1 MLQCLCLY
9 AQEFEDFRI
18 QELKSICEIFDIE
31 VDIQYDVYT
40 EKKPYLFI
48 GVNGLDDVQKILSRS
63 ILLKS
68 ISELYINADSYKS
81 IGEKDSKWKEKLNAC
96 FRSGKETFKFEVD
109 VFNKKVT
116 LQERVEHIEEIQK
129 YIVIPGEVDLKS
141 PDVTFSMA
149 LDFDENELKQ
159 IYFGRM
165 IGTSQRCV
173 INKYSLKDR
182 YFIGN
187 TSMDPQLSL
196 IMANQAQIV
205 KGCFCYDPF
214 VGTGSIIVACSHFGG
229 VSGGGDIDY
238 NTIYGRGKSSR
249 AGLSPDKSYR
259 SRDELIR
266 TNFEHYNLNTFY
278 WEIIASDATHNP
290 FRVTEIFDAIVTDP
304 PYGIREGGR
313 KLGSKKDT
321 TWDIPDD
328 VRDEHIPAKRMHTLS
343 SIMVDLF
350 EFAFKYLVVGG
361 RLVYWLPIYKPSYSE
376 ETIPRH
382 PGFTLLGNSEQHL
395 TKTISRRLITMK
407 KIKALNEEDST
418 SYKLNKEEWKQQQND
433 FRKNYFNANNDSQD

>member
-48 GVNGLDDVQKILSRS
+48 DVNGLDDVQKILSRS

-81 IGEKDSKWKEKLNAC
+81 IGEKDSKWKEKLN
-96 FRSGKETFKFEVD
+96 
-109 VFNKKVT
+109 
-116 LQERVEHIEEIQK
+116 
-129 YIVIPGEVDLKS
+129 
-141 PDVTFSMA
+141 
-149 LDFDENELKQ
+149 
-159 IYFGRM
+159 